1 MKEKTTNR
9 AEGYHRAKVET
20 FIKIK
25 KNIYDL
31 FEEFRSESEK
41 QHVTY
46 LQFES
51 GKQKYLMPKKV
62 KERYELEQKLAMT
75 YKRDSDMDIIEYLKK
90 MANHSEVIPDFDT
103 PKAAPLPD
111 QVFIADIDS
120 GSQFSARAGSSGQ
133 NKNDEE

>member
-31 FEEFRSESEK
+31 FEEFRSESER
-41 QHVTY
+41 QHVAY

-51 GKQKYLMPKKV
+51 GKQHYLMPKKV

-75 YKRDSDMDIIEYLKK
+75 YKRDSDSDIIEYLKK

-120 GSQFSARAGSSGQ
+120 GSQFSARAGSSGE
-133 NKNDEE
+133 NKNEEE